1 MNVDKNEFKLKSKQ
15 SETASFVAAN
25 KKTYCLL
32 ENVNVEIIKRKND
45 THSKNKRAMKWSSK
59 QVRAAFFF
67 VFPRLD

>member
-25 KKTYCLL
+25 KKTHCLL
-32 ENVNVEIIKRKND
+32 VNVEIIKRKND